1 MFCDNAAVVSTLSSG
16 KVKDRWLAGILR
28 DIWFIAASFD
38 FELRAIHLSGEENRA
53 ADLLSRWHLDS
64 VYEERFR
71 RLPSFPELAEVVV
84 PPDVFNIHDY

>member
-1 MFCDNAAVVSTLSSG
+1 MFCDNAAVVSVLSSG
-16 KVKDRWLAGILR
+16 KVKDRLLAGILR
-28 DIWFIAASFD
+28 DIWLVAASFD